1 MRRIFLSLIVS
12 FAFLFAAASS
22 NAQSSNIVV
31 PAGTLL
37 HCTLDEPNFSSA
49 TADIGDPVVCHLSS
63 LREFGQ
69 NVFPRGSYLGGH
81 LEADKDPGH
90 FWGKGYLKIE
100 FDRIGFPTSDVP
112 VPSKVI
118 AAKSYRVDK
127 KGDIV
132 GKGHPKR
139 DVVEWL
145 IPPLWPWKVL
155 TLPARGPRPALK
167 GESQITV
174 RLMDDIEVPRNG
186 GAYHSYDQPANR
198 PPALYRRQDFSHPA
212 SERSSPEK
220 QFDGTISG
228 ASYVAGNTA
237 PQAAPTQ
244 EAAATANASAESNA
258 TAGAGSAASQS
269 ADASGVSASAETP
282 AAAHTQAAAQAQSEV
297 QTQTVAM
304 QTPVAAAAPSQSAA
318 VTDSTPATRLKM
330 IALKS
335 ENVYAVTKYRI
346 NGGSLSYVLP
356 SGATGS
362 VDITE
367 VDWRVTSRLNG
378 EPVTAGAEKSEARPT
393 ALNLQ

>member
-1 MRRIFLSLIVS
+1 MRRFLLYLAVS
-12 FAFLFAAASS
+12 VLFLGVQASTK
-22 NAQSSNIVV
+22 AQDILV

-37 HCTLDEPNFSSA
+37 RCTLDEPNFSSA
-49 TADIGDPVVCHLSS
+49 TADIGDPVICHLSA
-63 LREFGQ
+63 LRQFGQ

-145 IPPLWPWKVL
+145 LPPLWPWKVL

-186 GAYHSYDQPANR
+186 GAYHSYDRPAER
-198 PPALYRRQDFSHPA
+198 PPALYHRQYFDRPA
-212 SERSSPEK
+212 SDRSVTPKKS
-220 QFDGTISG
+220 DGVNGISE
-228 ASYVAGNTA
+228 ASYIAGNVA
-237 PQAAPTQ
+237 TQ
-244 EAAATANASAESNA
+244 ENAA
-258 TAGAGSAASQS
+258 
-269 ADASGVSASAETP
+269 
-282 AAAHTQAAAQAQSEV
+282 
-297 QTQTVAM
+297 
-304 QTPVAAAAPSQSAA
+304 
-318 VTDSTPATRLKM
+318 
-330 IALKS
+330 
-335 ENVYAVTKYRI
+335 
-346 NGGSLSYVLP
+346 
-356 SGATGS
+356 
-362 VDITE
+362 
-367 VDWRVTSRLNG
+367 
-378 EPVTAGAEKSEARPT
+378 
-393 ALNLQ
+393 